1 MSSASTS
8 ASDAWESLF
17 RTQVAVMRVLRQDFA
32 GAGMSINEYD
42 VLYNIARC
50 PERRIRLRDL
60 NESVLITQSS
70 VSRLIDRLV
79 ARGFVEKFEDELDAR
94 STIVALTATGMSE
107 FRRVGRI
114 HADSIERHVGGA
126 LTEDE
131 LATLQQLCE
140 RLRAPFVPDSK
151 PEKK

>member
-1 MSSASTS
+1 MCPASTS

-17 RTQVAVMRVLRQDFA
+17 RTQVAVMRVLRQEFA

-50 PERRIRLRDL
+50 PGHRIRLRDL

-70 VSRLIDRLV
+70 VSRLIDRFV
-79 ARGFVEKFEDELDAR
+79 ARGLVEKFEDEFDAR
-94 STIVALTATGMSE
+94 STIVALTEAGVAE

-126 LTEDE
+126 LSEEE
-131 LATLQQLCE
+131 LATLQELCD
-140 RLRAPFVPDSK
+140 RLRAPFMPGNK
-151 PEKK
+151 